1 MADLKPQLLNRAWR
15 ESPRISAGQRGP
27 RHLWDHKANPPQQAS
42 IIVYADGTC
51 LEGWDFM
58 PWEYDNSSPEQK
70 DVLAFIP
77 GGYYYECVDGPV
89 HDILVANGF
98 ECGYAANYDTYLEKY
113 TAKYPYGAGPIPQ
126 DQASARMRA
135 KLARIAKL
143 EAELNELRGSL

>member
-1 MADLKPQLLNRAWR
+1 MGCLIEFQIARDDRPF
-15 ESPRISAGQRGP
+15 RGS
-27 RHLWDHKANPPQQAS
+27 HSLANG
-42 IIVYADGTC
+42 IMIC
-51 LEGWDFM
+51 R
-58 PWEYDNSSPEQK
+58 
-70 DVLAFIP
+70 
-77 GGYYYECVDGPV
+77 
-89 HDILVANGF
+89 VANGF